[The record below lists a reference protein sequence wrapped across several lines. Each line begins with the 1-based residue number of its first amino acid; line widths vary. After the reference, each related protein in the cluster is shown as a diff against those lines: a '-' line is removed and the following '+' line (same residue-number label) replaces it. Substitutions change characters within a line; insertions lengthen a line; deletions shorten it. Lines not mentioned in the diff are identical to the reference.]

1 MSTETNEQLVL
12 HSIDLEPL
20 IEALIFVSR
29 EPITIDKIQ
38 EALEAGL
45 VQSTAQEVR
54 RALASLMEK
63 WADEKRAL
71 GRGLILQKVAAGFVF
86 ASAPAHAEIVKKVV
100 EEKPIEL
107 TKSQVEVLAIVAYR
121 QPITRVDVDEIRG
134 VDSSFALK
142 KLMQLKLLKILG
154 KSEGLGRPIL
164 YGTTKDFLE
173 FFSLNSLNDLPTLK
187 QYEALGPSEEGTLD
201 MALEQVTFKDL
212 FALNDKESVFSSDV
226 ERLSD
231 DALKSLD
238 EALLRV
244 DGIKKLEA
252 SE

>member
-1 MSTETNEQLVL
+1 MSKEQSELL
-12 HSIDLEPL
+12 SPEIKELESI
-20 IEALIFVSR
+20 IEALILVSP
-29 EPITIDKIQ
+29 EPMTLEKIA
-38 EALEAGL
+38 EALDRASMTVVASDVKKALSSLKSKWSDESRPLGQGL
-45 VQSTAQEVR
+45 V
-54 RALASLMEK
+54 
-63 WADEKRAL
+63 
-71 GRGLILQKVAAGFVF
+71 LQQVAAGYVF
-86 ASAPAHAEIVKKVV
+86 ASAPKHAEIVKKIV
-100 EEKPIEL
+100 EEKPIQL
-107 TKSQVEVLAIVAYR
+107 TKAQIEVLAIVAYR

-187 QYEALGPSEEGTLD
+187 QYEALGQDDEGMLD
-201 MALEQVTFKDL
+201 IPMEQVTFKDL
-212 FALNDKESVFSSDV
+212 FGAEDASIFSPDV

-244 DGIKKLEA
+244 DGMKAPA